1 MANRQLSMFLR
12 RLRRVVLL
20 PSASGPSDS
29 ELLQRFV
36 QGRDE
41 EAFELL
47 VWRHGAM
54 VLNVCRRVLRREHD
68 AEDAF
73 QATFLTL
80 VRKAGAIGKREAVG
94 SWLYK
99 VAYRIAL
106 RARGVASPRSLPE
119 GPLPDPSSVEP
130 IHDLLWRE
138 FGSAMDEEIHR
149 LPNRYQAAVVLCH
162 LEDQTSESAART
174 LDCPPGTVGT
184 WLARGRELLRRRL
197 ARRGFDVSSVVGARN
212 VVAALSA
219 ALVNSTVQAALLGT
233 AEQAAAAGVI
243 SASVATLTKGALQAM
258 TLTRWAATTAIVLTL
273 SLLGSG
279 SAVVAHRVLAVEPAR
294 AASVRHPRCSSADD
308 GSRAAVLFE
317 WKFKKGQSFYQ
328 ILTMKTM
335 QNMEVMGNDVT
346 QKQEQTFYFQWTP
359 EKKANGKW
367 IIAWKILGVKMDIDI
382 GGAPITYDSIGAAD
396 NNASNPLGE
405 FFHALVGMEFKLV
418 FDAKTLEIHRIDGR
432 DEFVR
437 KPGVANKQTQPLI
450 DKILTE
456 DALREMADA
465 SFASLL
471 MEPARPGDSWT
482 KMRQRDMGP
491 IGAYRTTSRCTY
503 VGVKDGL
510 DKITVVSSLKYPLPA
525 KKDGIEGLPFVI
537 REAAMSGKG
546 SGVLLFDRVKG
557 RLART
562 ELNLKLAG
570 TLSIE
575 IASQPTQVKLSQTQQ
590 TTVQTMDINPLGV
603 NRLRAE
609 NERLRIENERLERR
623 LRAVEEALRREDKP
637 K

>member
-20 PSASGPSDS
+20 SSAGGPSDS

-106 RARGVASPRSLPE
+106 RARGAASSRSLPE
-119 GPLPDPSSVEP
+119 APLPDPSSTEP
-130 IHDLLWRE
+130 IDDLLWRE
-138 FGSAMDEEIHR
+138 FGAAMDEEIHR

-162 LEDQTSESAART
+162 LEGQTIESAART
-174 LDCPPGTVGT
+174 LDCPSGTVGT

-233 AEQAAAAGVI
+233 AERAAAAGVI
-243 SASVATLTKGALQAM
+243 SASAAALTKGALQAM

-273 SLLGSG
+273 SLLGGG
-279 SAVVAHRVLAVEPAR
+279 SAVIAHRTLAGEAAR
-294 AASVRHPRCSSADD
+294 AASVRHPRRSSA
-308 GSRAAVLFE
+308 GERSRAAVLFQ
-317 WKFKKGQSFYQ
+317 WKFKKGQPFYQ
-328 ILTMKTM
+328 IVTTKTR
-335 QNMEVMGNDVT
+335 QNMEVMNNDVT
-346 QKQEQTFYFQWTP
+346 QNQEQTFYIQWTP
-359 EKKANGKW
+359 EKKVDGKW
-367 IIAWKILGVKMDIDI
+367 IIAWKILGVKIDIDI
-382 GGAPITYDSIGAAD
+382 GGAPIKYDSIRDAD
-396 NNASNPLGE
+396 IASNPLGE
-405 FFHALVGMEFKLV
+405 FFKSLAGAEFKLV
-418 FDAKTLEIHRIDGR
+418 LDAKTLEIHRIDDR
-432 DEFVR
+432 EEF
-437 KPGVANKQTQPLI
+437 ANKMAAAYKPAMPLI
-450 DKILTE
+450 DKFLTE
-456 DALREMADA
+456 DALREMAEQ
-465 SFASLL
+465 SFARLL
-471 MEPARPGDSWT
+471 MGPARPSDSWT
-482 KMRQRDMGP
+482 KMHQRDMGP
-491 IGAYRTTSRCTY
+491 IGAYETTSRCTY

-510 DKITVVSSLKYPLPA
+510 DEITVVSSLKYLLPA
-525 KKDGIEGLPFVI
+525 KKDGIGGLPFVI
-537 REAAMSGKG
+537 QKADMSGKG
-546 SGVLLFDRVKG
+546 SGVLRFDRVKG

-562 ELNLKLAG
+562 ELNMKLAG
-570 TLSIE
+570 TLAIE
-575 IASQPTQVKLSQTQQ
+575 IGGQPTQVKFSQTQQ
-590 TTVQTMDINPLGV
+590 TTVQTMDANPIAAK
-603 NRLRAE
+603 RLRTE
-609 NERLRIENERLERR
+609 NERLRTENERLRQR
-623 LRAVEEALRREDKP
+623 LQAVKDTLHRESKP